1 MDINN
6 RRYVITGGPGSG
18 KSTLVDG
25 LEKAGYCCSAEISRE
40 MIKAQVAEGTDCL
53 PWLDISCFSD
63 KVIAEMIRAWK
74 LSSQNPLTFFDR
86 GIPDVIAYLRI
97 AGLTVPA
104 SYIEDLVLHPY
115 EKRVFILPPWDEIY
129 VNDTERW
136 QSFEEATSIYH
147 AIIETYTGFGFD
159 LIPVP
164 KVSET
169 ERIAFVLNSIK

>member
-136 QSFEEATSIYH
+136 QSFEEAISIYH
-147 AIIETYTGFGFD
+147 TIIETYTGFGFD